1 MDAGQI
7 EVPGS
12 SGDTL
17 PDSGEERPPRALVVE
32 DEAMVRRTLKRILE
46 GEGFEVEEAENGQEG
61 LNALKDSLD
70 LVLLDI
76 QMPVMDGFEFL
87 RRLRSHEQFS
97 ELPVIMV
104 TGIDGREDRLRAVE
118 FGANDFINKPFDVAE
133 VRVRTGAQLRL
144 KRAADRLKRHG
155 ELLEAQV
162 RRRTEALRGALRRE
176 KEAREKLHEA
186 HLDTIRRLVLAAEL
200 KDSRTA
206 EHIARIGAYCTILAR
221 GLGLEGEELERVGP
235 ACSLH
240 DIGKIGIPDAIL
252 TKPGP
257 LTMEERL
264 IMQEHTMVGARIL
277 NDAVAPILRLGSRV
291 ALTHHERWDGTGYPM
306 GLKGGEIPLL
316 GRICAVADVFD
327 ALTTQRPYREA
338 VSNQEAYIH
347 LRKAAGLELD
357 PQVVEVFFEYL
368 SEIEGAQK
376 AEPDEES
383 YGLGMEWK
391 DPFGD

>member
-1 MDAGQI
+1 MDAELVGLSGP
-7 EVPGS
+7 PGDLLS
-12 SGDTL
+12 
-17 PDSGEERPPRALVVE
+17 DSGEERSPRILVVD
-32 DEAMVRRTLKRILE
+32 DEALVRRTLKRILE
-46 GEGFEVEEAENGQEG
+46 GGGFEVEEAENGQVG
-61 LNALKDSLD
+61 LDSLKDSLD
-70 LVLLDI
+70 LVLLDVR
-76 QMPVMDGFEFL
+76 MPVMDGFEFL
-87 RRLRSHEQFS
+87 RRLRSHERFA
-97 ELPVIMV
+97 ELPVILV
-104 TGIDGREDRLRAVE
+104 TGIDGKEDRLRAAE
-118 FGANDFINKPFDVAE
+118 LGANDFIGKPFDVAE
-133 VRVRTGAQLRL
+133 VRIRTGAQLRL
-144 KRAADRLKRHG
+144 KRASDRLKRHG
-155 ELLEAQV
+155 AVLEAEV
-162 RRRTEALRGALRRE
+162 KRRTAALRGALRRE

-221 GLGLEGEELERVGP
+221 GLGLGGEELEQVGP

-240 DIGKIGIPDAIL
+240 DIGKIGIPDAII

-306 GLKGGEIPLL
+306 GLQGSEIPLL
-316 GRICAVADVFD
+316 GRICAMADVFD
-327 ALTTQRPYREA
+327 ALTTQRLYREA

>member
-1 MDAGQI
+1 MDAELVGLSGP
-7 EVPGS
+7 PGDLLS
-12 SGDTL
+12 
-17 PDSGEERPPRALVVE
+17 DSGEERSPRILVVD
-32 DEAMVRRTLKRILE
+32 DEALVRRTLKRILE
-46 GEGFEVEEAENGQEG
+46 GEGFEVEEAGDGQEA
-61 LNALKDSLD
+61 LELLKDSLD
-70 LVLLDI
+70 LVLLDVR
-76 QMPVMDGFEFL
+76 MPVMDGSEFL

-221 GLGLEGEELERVGP
+221 GLGLEGEELEQVGP

-240 DIGKIGIPDAIL
+240 DIGKIGIPDAII

-306 GLKGGEIPLL
+306 GLQGSEIPLL
-316 GRICAVADVFD
+316 GRICAMADVFD
-327 ALTTQRPYREA
+327 ALTTQRLYREA

-357 PQVVEVFFEYL
+357 PQVVEVFFEHL
-368 SEIEGAQK
+368 PEIEAARE
-376 AEPDEES
+376 AEPNEES
-383 YGLGMEWK
+383 DGLGTGWR
-391 DPFGD
+391 DPFGG